1 MKSSDSTNHF
11 EMSIDVSTAKIKM
24 IDECQA
30 FAMCFVGITTEQEIA
45 THSKYSPSSESNL
58 LRAFHVAVM
67 LLSTSSKVI

>member
-30 FAMCFVGITTEQEIA
+30 FAMCFVGITTEQESA
-45 THSKYSPSSESNL
+45 THSKYSPSSESN